1 MTGENVTDPAKQ
13 RERIVERARALLSM
27 TVQNG
32 CTEAE
37 AMTAAAKAAKLME
50 EYDLAL
56 GDIKDVQDTRV
67 AQQSEPMQS
76 TQNRKHMHAAGI
88 YAAVAIGD
96 FFDCRCWRDQVEIIF
111 FGAKDDVM
119 LAHVTLN
126 MVRVAMDRELEVFL
140 QGPALEIEGHPAT
153 LKASFLRGMGDR
165 ISGRFIILK
174 QERTEQARSRG
185 NELVVLKGALVDA
198 EFAKL
203 FPHGLGRANQQKP
216 TGNDWAYSYGAEA
229 ADGLNLLTKEVEEEQ
244 SENVRAAARATPAR
258 QRRAREVLWTPGGW
272 RHDWRFWLEE
282 KRDDLRWWLQ
292 EKWDELRW
300 WFQEKRDN
308 LRWWLRETIKEI
320 VWRVRGRW

>member
-1 MTGENVTDPAKQ
+1 
-13 RERIVERARALLSM
+13 M

-56 GDIKDVQDTRV
+56 GDIEDVQDTRV
-67 AQQSEPMQS
+67 GQQSEPMQS
-76 TQNRKHMHAAGI
+76 AQNRRHMHPAGI

-96 FFDCRCWRDQVEIIF
+96 FFDCKCWRHQVEIIF

-126 MVRVAMDRELEVFL
+126 MIRVAMDRELEVFL
-140 QGPALEIEGHPAT
+140 HGPALAIEGHPAT
-153 LKASFLRGMGDR
+153 LKASFLRGMGQR
-165 ISGRFIILK
+165 VSGRFLILK
-174 QERTEQARSRG
+174 QARTAQARSRG

-203 FPHGLGRANQQKP
+203 FPNGLGKGNQQKP

-229 ADGLNLLTKEVEEEQ
+229 ANGLNLFTKEVEEDQ
-244 SENVRAAARATPAR
+244 SETARAAARATQSQ
-258 QRRAREVLWTPGGW
+258 QRGTHEVLWTPGDW
-272 RHDWRFWLEE
+272 RHNWRFWLQEWRNDLRSWFQE
-282 KRDDLRWWLQ
+282 KSDELRSWFQETRDDLRSWFQ
-292 EKWDELRW
+292 EKWDELRS
-300 WFQEKRDN
+300 WF
-308 LRWWLRETIKEI
+308 RETIKEI